1 MAFGEEVVSG
11 APHGTVRLG
20 ITSARDDAP
29 QTSVHRKTSP
39 RRVFIWAV
47 LVVAFVAAP
56 GYLFSNVFVL
66 QLGNVLIAAIAA
78 MGLHVLVNWTGE
90 LSLAQ
95 GAAVGL
101 PGLAVAEISATHSV
115 DPLLLIPVAIAIGAA
130 FGAVIGLP
138 ALRATGLFVAVV
150 TLAAQEGVQ
159 SFFYNQAWLV
169 GTGGQ
174 EFVATPT
181 LGPFIFTSNNEQYP
195 FLAAVFVV
203 AIIVLRQVYHSKV
216 GRGWLWIRENQQ
228 AAAAAGIPVATYRL
242 YAYIVAGAFGGLAGA
257 LAASWVGVLS
267 PSTYTLDQSLS
278 YLFIVVIGGPGFVG
292 GVICAA
298 FILTGGNLVIPQGI
312 HLLDYLG
319 PIGLVVTLTTAKGG
333 FNQAGR
339 EMRSLWR
346 RRRHGHA
353 DIGSA
358 PADM

>member
-1 MAFGEEVVSG
+1 MAGGDEVVASP
-11 APHGTVRLG
+11 AEGTLRLG
-20 ITSARDDAP
+20 ATSAPEGLLRS
-29 QTSVHRKTSP
+29 SVHTKASP
-39 RRVFIWAV
+39 RRAVIWAV
-47 LVVAFVAAP
+47 VAIAFVAVP
-56 GYLFSNVFVL
+56 GHLFSDVFVL

-95 GAAVGL
+95 AAAVGL

-115 DPLLLIPVAIAIGAA
+115 DPLTLIPFAIAIGAVL
-130 FGAVIGLP
+130 GAVIGFP

-174 EFVATPT
+174 TFVATPA
-181 LGPFIFTSNNEQYP
+181 LGSWIFTTNNEQYP
-195 FLAAVFVV
+195 FLAVVFVV
-203 AIIVLRQVYHSKV
+203 VIVVLRQIYHSKV

-228 AAAAAGIPVATYRL
+228 AAAAAGIPVASYRM
-242 YAYIVAGAFGGLAGA
+242 YAYIVAGGFGGLAGG

-267 PSTYTLDQSLS
+267 PSTYTLNQSLL
-278 YLFIVVIGGPGFVG
+278 YLFIAVIGGPGFVG
-292 GVICAA
+292 GVIVAA
-298 FILTGGNLVIPQGI
+298 FILTGGNLIIPQGI

-346 RRRHGHA
+346 RRRHGATAHA
-353 DIGSA
+353 
-358 PADM
+358 